1 MRKGI
6 TLSVGGRV
14 ELNLI
19 LEIGVLSESVT
30 VTADVSLLETANA
43 TLGRVVS
50 TEEVR
55 SPPINHGN
63 VDNLIRLGTG
73 VGFTDDP
80 AKDQPW
86 EPLNTAYAMAGS
98 VSSRN
103 EFTLDGASNTLHDE
117 GRGSIAQAWSPIS
130 DVMAEFKVQ
139 TATFDGTVVFSDV
152 LVGTRQPRR
161 GKLSKLPHQ
170 KRSRS
175 GNREW
180 GSDDCQRLP
189 HQERIA
195 QFNAMGA
202 PAARIMQGSLRL

>member
-55 SPPINHGN
+55 SLPINHGN

-103 EFTLDGASNTLHDE
+103 EFTLDGASNTLHDARRPHHAGFAALVKGQSSRVQSTRSFE
-117 GRGSIAQAWSPIS
+117 GSHFPGAAQNWI
-130 DVMAEFKVQ
+130 
-139 TATFDGTVVFSDV
+139 
-152 LVGTRQPRR
+152 R
-161 GKLSKLPHQ
+161 
-170 KRSRS
+170 
-175 GNREW
+175 
-180 GSDDCQRLP
+180 
-189 HQERIA
+189 
-195 QFNAMGA
+195 
-202 PAARIMQGSLRL
+202 

>member
-55 SPPINHGN
+55 SLPINHGN

-86 EPLNTAYAMAGS
+86 EP
-98 VSSRN
+98 
-103 EFTLDGASNTLHDE
+103 
-117 GRGSIAQAWSPIS
+117 
-130 DVMAEFKVQ
+130 
-139 TATFDGTVVFSDV
+139 
-152 LVGTRQPRR
+152 
-161 GKLSKLPHQ
+161 
-170 KRSRS
+170 
-175 GNREW
+175 
-180 GSDDCQRLP
+180 
-189 HQERIA
+189 
-195 QFNAMGA
+195 
-202 PAARIMQGSLRL
+202 